1 MCQPAR
7 TSTVEGVTRQHR
19 TGRNLITAFD
29 HGTMRRVAVA
39 DSWLLDVIMPRLSRL
54 ADHGV
59 LWIGLGAGLWAA
71 GDRGARRGVWR
82 GLGSLA
88 VASLAANVVGK
99 GLAARARPVS
109 QVPLGRRP
117 AQAPWT
123 SSFPSGHAASAAA
136 FAAGL
141 ALEKPSLSGPATVLA
156 LAVAASRVVTGVHY
170 PSDVLA
176 GLAIGAASASA
187 TLYWWPRRPAVPA
200 AAIRPP
206 QQAPTAPAGH
216 GLVLVVN
223 RSAGSASPRLVRWLR
238 AELPRARIVEARSGQ
253 DLAARLREAATRAR
267 ILGVAGGDGSISAA
281 SGVALH
287 QGLPLLVIPA
297 GTFNHFAA
305 DLGIQSAAEAV
316 AALRSGEAVLVDVSV
331 AGSRPFVNTA
341 SIGIYTDLIR
351 IRERLE
357 PRLGRR
363 AGVILALAYVLHRG
377 RPHELVLNGERQRLW
392 VCFAGNCGY
401 EPAGMAPA
409 YRPDLT
415 DGCLDIRVV
424 GDAWLARSRLVAS
437 AFTGTLAR
445 CRVYHAWRA
454 PALDLAVAD
463 GAGWLSCDGEVTPA
477 GIAVRLSKHP
487 RRLLVYRQADPPR
500 RGN

>member
-1 MCQPAR
+1 MCHPAR
-7 TSTVEGVTRQHR
+7 TSTIEDVTRQHR
-19 TGRNLITAFD
+19 TGRNLITAVD
-29 HGTMRRVAVA
+29 HGTMRRVAAA
-39 DSWLLDVIMPRLSRL
+39 DSRLLDVFMPRLSGL

-59 LWIGLGAGLWAA
+59 LWIGLGASLWAA
-71 GDRGARRGVWR
+71 GDRWARRGVWR

-88 VASLAANVVGK
+88 VASLTANVVGK

-109 QVPLGRRP
+109 QVPPARRP
-117 AQAPWT
+117 ARVPRT

-136 FAAGL
+136 FATGL
-141 ALEKPSLSGPATVLA
+141 ALEKPSLSGPVAVLA

-176 GLAIGAASASA
+176 GLVIGAASASA
-187 TLYWWPRRPAVPA
+187 TLYWWPRRPEVPA

-238 AELPRARIVEARSGQ
+238 AELPQARIVEASSGQ
-253 DLAARLREAATRAR
+253 DLAARLREAAARAR
-267 ILGVAGGDGSISAA
+267 ILGVAGGDGSVSAA
-281 SGVALH
+281 SGVALD

-297 GTFNHFAA
+297 GTFNHFTA
-305 DLGIQSAAEAV
+305 DLGIQSAADAV

-341 SIGIYTDLIR
+341 SMGIYTDLVR
-351 IRERLE
+351 VRERLA

-363 AGVILALAYVLHRG
+363 AGVILALVQVLRRA
-377 RPHELVLNGERQRLW
+377 RPHELALDGERRRLW
-392 VCFAGNCGY
+392 LCFAGNCGY

-424 GDAWLARSRLVAS
+424 DDARLARSRLIAS
-437 AFTGTLAR
+437 ALTGTLAR

-454 PALDLAVAD
+454 PALDLAVAG
-463 GAGWLSCDGEVTPA
+463 GAGWLSCDGEVTQA
-477 GIAVRLSKHP
+477 GPAVRLGKHP
-487 RRLLVYRQADPPR
+487 RRLLVYRQAGQPR
-500 RGN
+500 PMN